1 MTKEQSGGQKAT
13 NAALQTI
20 EIEDAV
26 RIVNATIEGR
36 RRRLQAVANGENH
49 LPIEITG
56 ETETDYPAVVE
67 VDPAKVCKL
76 LLDFDEPIYRALDM
90 EYPTE
95 LWKEL
100 ANLSGLHIVDSID
113 VDVDF
118 LDD

>member
-1 MTKEQSGGQKAT
+1 MTKEQSGGQKAADT
-13 NAALQTI
+13 KNRPMDLP
-20 EIEDAV
+20 EAV
-26 RIVNATIEGR
+26 RIVNTEIEARTQRMREIVEGGDCGP
-36 RRRLQAVANGENH
+36 VA
-49 LPIEITG
+49 LTG
-56 ETETDYPAVVE
+56 ETETDCPAVVQ